1 MEPNSW
7 DAASSPSEFQGT
19 KYSNPRG
26 LLGDYRLPNY
36 KIHDEKTALQWE
48 FPHSP
53 QIKIKHFTTME
64 PDSWDAASSPSEFQG
79 TKYNNPRGLLG
90 DYRLPNYKIHDE
102 KTALQWEFPHSPQ
115 IKIKHFTTMEPN
127 SWDAASS
134 PSEFQGTTYN
144 NPRGLLGATF

>member
-19 KYSNPRG
+19 KYS
-26 LLGDYRLPNY
+26 
-36 KIHDEKTALQWE
+36 
-48 FPHSP
+48 
-53 QIKIKHFTTME
+53 
-64 PDSWDAASSPSEFQG
+64 
-79 TKYNNPRGLLG
+79 NPRGLLG